1 MNKENKNN
9 GQYPADEGN
18 YRKRK
23 KPNILSRI
31 FIWWI
36 CPVLINGNRREVEE
50 EDLII
55 PSKVYDSEKQ
65 GEYFER

>member
-1 MNKENKNN
+1 MNKETLNN
-9 GQYPADEGN
+9 GQKATDEGN
-18 YRKRK
+18 RRKRK

-36 CPVLINGNRREVEE
+36 CPVLINGNRRDVEE
-50 EDLII
+50 EDLIV
-55 PSKVYDSEKQ
+55 PSKRYNSEKQ